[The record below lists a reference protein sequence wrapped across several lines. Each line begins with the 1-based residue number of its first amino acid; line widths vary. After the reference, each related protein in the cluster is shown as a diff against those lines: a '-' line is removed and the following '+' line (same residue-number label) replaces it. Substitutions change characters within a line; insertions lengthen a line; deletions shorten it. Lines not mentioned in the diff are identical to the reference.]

1 MRDADQA
8 ERTGQAPG
16 GVETDRARAERL
28 KEIIDEHG
36 WPTIDLVGRDGASA
50 AWLIAQHADF
60 DVALQERALELMREA
75 LDDDQ
80 VDPVDVAYL
89 EDRVAVNRG
98 RPQTYGTQ
106 IRCMDGRPQPAT
118 PIRGEAGVDARRKE
132 VGLDPLED
140 YYAELEEAC
149 AAEAAGMP

>member
-8 ERTGQAPG
+8 ERTGQAVG

-28 KEIIDEHG
+28 KEIIAEHG
-36 WPTIDLVGRDGASA
+36 WPTIDFVGRDAASA

-60 DVALQERALELMREA
+60 DVAFQERALELMREA
-75 LDDDQ
+75 LADDQ

-89 EDRVAVNRG
+89 KDRVAVNRG

-106 IRCMDGRPQPAT
+106 ILCMDGRPGPAT
-118 PIRGEAGVDARRKE
+118 PIEDAENVDARRNE

-140 YYAELEEAC
+140 YYVELEEAC
-149 AAEAAGMP
+149 AAEAASP

>member
-8 ERTGQAPG
+8 ERTGQAVG
-16 GVETDRARAERL
+16 GVETDRSRTERL

-60 DVALQERALELMREA
+60 DVAFQQRALALMTDA
-75 LDDDQ
+75 LTDDQ

-106 IRCMDGRPQPAT
+106 IRCLDGRPEPAT
-118 PIRGEAGVDARRKE
+118 PIVEAASVDARRVE